1 MGTILKKIYAFVHV
15 QNMRQTSFAL
25 WNDNKTQSA
34 PPDEYHAAPE
44 WLVMKSKE
52 QLLGVKYKKELKEF
66 TTEDPTKKSL
76 FLYNIL

>member
-52 QLLGVKYKKELKEF
+52 QLLGVK
-66 TTEDPTKKSL
+66 
-76 FLYNIL
+76 